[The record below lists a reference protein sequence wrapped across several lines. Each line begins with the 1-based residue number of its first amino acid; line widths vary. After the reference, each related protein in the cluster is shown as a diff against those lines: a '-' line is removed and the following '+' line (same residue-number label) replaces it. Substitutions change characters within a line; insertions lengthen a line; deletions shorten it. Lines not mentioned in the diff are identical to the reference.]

1 MNNERATNQSL
12 DGRKPQSELQSQYR
26 RIAISAVVAAL
37 PYGGETK
44 PTGAETKKR
53 DYAAAE
59 ARD

>member
-1 MNNERATNQSL
+1 MNNERATSQSQ
-12 DGRKPQSELQSQYR
+12 DSRKRQSELQSRYG

-37 PYGGETK
+37 PYGSETK
-44 PTGAETKKR
+44 PSGVETKKT